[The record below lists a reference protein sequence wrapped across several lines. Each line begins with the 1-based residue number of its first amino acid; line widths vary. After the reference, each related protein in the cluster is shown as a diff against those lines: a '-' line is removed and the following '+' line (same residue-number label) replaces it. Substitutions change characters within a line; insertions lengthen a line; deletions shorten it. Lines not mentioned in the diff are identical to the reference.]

1 MHVIPYGDR
10 ILVKRRTVGEKIGK
24 EKLIYTADTT
34 KDRPTDLAD
43 VVYVPNHSFAD
54 KEMIENSESIIKS
67 LTTKAMSGDSD
78 SLIALLRFNEYLRIK
93 SIKPGDKVM
102 IGKYVGIDFNTS
114 DSQETLTL
122 VAGEEVIGLVVDD

>member
-24 EKLIYTADTT
+24 EKLIVAPDST
-34 KDRPTDLAD
+34 KERPTDLAD
-43 VVYVPNHSFAD
+43 VLFVPNHSFAD

-67 LTTKAMSGDSD
+67 LTSKAMSGDSD
-78 SLIALLRFNEYLRIK
+78 SLVALLQFNAYLRIK
-93 SIKPGDKVM
+93 AIKPGDKIM

-114 DSQETLTL
+114 NSEETLTL
-122 VAGEEVIGLVVDD
+122 VSGDEVIGIVVDD

>member
-43 VVYVPNHSFAD
+43 VIYVPNHSFAD
-54 KEMIENSESIIKS
+54 KELIENSESIIKS
-67 LTTKAMSGDSD
+67 LTTKSMAGDSD
-78 SLIALLRFNEYLRIK
+78 SLVSLLRFNEYLRIK
-93 SIKPGDKVM
+93 SIKPGDKIM

-122 VAGEEVIGLVVDD
+122 VTGEEVIGLVVDD